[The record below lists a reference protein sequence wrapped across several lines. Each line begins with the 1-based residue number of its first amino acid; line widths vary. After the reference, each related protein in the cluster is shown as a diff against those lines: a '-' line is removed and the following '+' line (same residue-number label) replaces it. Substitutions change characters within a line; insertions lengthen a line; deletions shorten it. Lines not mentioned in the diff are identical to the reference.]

1 MSVMITKADPS
12 NDSWRSKGHEDKLA
26 VLMTA
31 SLFTFPF
38 FWLIHH
44 LFRNRNTVVNMVV
57 CSCV

>member
-31 SLFTFPF
+31 SLFTF
-38 FWLIHH
+38 L
-44 LFRNRNTVVNMVV
+44 LVNP
-57 CSCV
+57 